1 MGPPWWY
8 HPVIAIAV
16 VASLTGATPE
26 AHAGIISGVQK
37 IVMGVLPIPVST
49 LMGTFSGPPI
59 LGTVMGALNG
69 TISGVGLVL
78 GGVFD
83 IASGAIPLA
92 KAAAP
97 YVLPFV
103 L

>member
-1 MGPPWWY
+1 MAVALI
-8 HPVIAIAV
+8 VIAGLA
-16 VASLTGATPE
+16 GAAPE
-26 AHAGIISGVQK
+26 AHAGIVTGIQK
-37 IVMGVLPIPVST
+37 IVMGVLSIPVST
-49 LMGTFSGPPI
+49 LTGTFSGPPI

-69 TISGVGLVL
+69 AISGVGLVV

-92 KAAAP
+92 KTAAP

>member
-1 MGPPWWY
+1 M
-8 HPVIAIAV
+8 AV
-16 VASLTGATPE
+16 VVSLTGAAPE
-26 AHAGIISGVQK
+26 AHAGIVTGIQK
-37 IVMGVLPIPVST
+37 ILMGVLSIPVQT
-49 LMGTFSGPPI
+49 LTGTFSGPPI

-69 TISGVGLVL
+69 TINGVGLVV

-83 IASGAIPLA
+83 IASGVIPLA
-92 KAAAP
+92 KTAAP

>member
-1 MGPPWWY
+1 MKLPRQL
-8 HPVIAIAV
+8 V
-16 VASLTGATPE
+16 VGLVLAGALGFAAPE
-26 AHAGIISGVQK
+26 AHAGIITGIQK
-37 IVMGVLPIPVST
+37 IVMGVFSIPVQT
-49 LMGTFSGPPI
+49 LTGTFSGPPI

-69 TISGVGLVL
+69 AIGGVGLVL
-78 GGVFD
+78 GGVID

-92 KAAAP
+92 KTAAP